1 VPGTHLQCSF
11 GHLEGYSAGYYTY
24 MWSLVIEKDV
34 FGRFGDDLLDP
45 EMPMKYRKAILE
57 PGGSAPASQLV
68 RDFLGR
74 DFTFDAYQ
82 EWLERT

>member
-1 VPGTHLQCSF
+1 
-11 GHLEGYSAGYYTY
+11 
-24 MWSLVIEKDV
+24 VIEKDV

-45 EMPMKYRKAILE
+45 EMSMKYRKAVLE